1 MKNLTGKKLSRIL
14 NNCEKMVNETP
25 DIKDHE
31 SNVWINLPPLIE
43 NRISNIPHIID
54 NKTST
59 NRNTST

>member
-1 MKNLTGKKLSRIL
+1 
-14 NNCEKMVNETP
+14 MVNETP